1 MTLNAEKVEKKGRER
16 MPATAALV
24 DELRQAFG
32 AERIDAAIAAGQQ
45 ARREYQARVQAEGKS
60 SADRWLARQRF
71 PAGCFHAVENG
82 IEVGIARP

>member
-1 MTLNAEKVEKKGRER
+1 MQKQGRQK

-32 AERIDAAIAAGQQ
+32 AERIDAAIAAGQK
-45 ARREYQARVQAEGKS
+45 ARREYQARVQAEGKT